1 MLKTTVTAEP
11 ESDAPQNELA
21 SVWTSL
27 SERLHKELSPQ
38 TYTTWFRLCV
48 PLRLDEGVFTL
59 ACPNAFTKQWV
70 EENYKEVLERLLSSG
85 PGNIAQASIVADQE
99 ACAQAQG
106 ATPPTAGGA
115 ENGNQ
120 SPGPLPASAPARPR
134 RSTGVLLSSSD
145 FILNPKHTFD
155 SFVVGPCNRF
165 GVALATGAAD
175 QPGSTYNPLFLHG
188 SVGIG
193 KTHLLQGL
201 CHRILENDPEKR
213 ILYVSCET
221 FVNHFVSAL
230 EHRTLSSFRDKY
242 RHVDVL
248 VVDDIHLLANKE
260 RTQDE
265 FFHTFNQL
273 YNEQKQIVLSSDAP
287 PKEIPTLQDRLV
299 SRFKWGIVAELE
311 APCYETRMAI
321 VSRKSQDRGRPF
333 PSEVGQLI
341 AEHVVD
347 NVRELEGAVSRLIAF
362 SDMTRRPVS
371 AALAREALGDLLQAT
386 PGAPSVDGIIA
397 AVTKR
402 YSLKLSDLQGK
413 RRTAS
418 IVWPRQI
425 AMFLFRILLPWS
437 LEEIGAYFG
446 GRDHSTVLHGVDK
459 VRTRAAQDSEVRNE
473 LSALLTQLGGGALEG
488 HLTKSVKGH

>member
-1 MLKTTVTAEP
+1 MPKTTTAAEA
-11 ESDAPQNELA
+11 APANELA
-21 SVWTSL
+21 DVWHSL
-27 SERLHKELSPQ
+27 SRRLHKETSPQ
-38 TYTTWFRLCV
+38 TYSTWFRLCT
-48 PLRLDEGVFTL
+48 PLSLSDGAFTL
-59 ACPNAFTKQWV
+59 ACPNSFTKQWID
-70 EENYKEVLERLLSSG
+70 ENYTDLLKRLLARG
-85 PGNIAQASIVADQE
+85 PGDVSSVTLVADPE
-99 ACAQAQG
+99 ACAQAKEPDSDEVSDPQG
-106 ATPPTAGGA
+106 
-115 ENGNQ
+115 E
-120 SPGPLPASAPARPR
+120 APAIARLASPR
-134 RSTGVLLSSSD
+134 RPPGTLLSSSD
-145 FILNPKHTFD
+145 FILNPTHTFD
-155 SFVVGPCNRF
+155 SFVIGPCNRF
-165 GVALATGAAD
+165 GAALATGAAD

-201 CHRILENDPEKR
+201 CHRILEKDPEKR

-230 EHRTLSSFRDKY
+230 EHRTLAAFRDKY

-299 SRFKWGIVAELE
+299 SRFKWGIVAELQ

-321 VSRKSQDRGRPF
+321 VSRKSQERGRPF
-333 PSEVGQLI
+333 PGEVLQLI
-341 AEHVVD
+341 AEHIVD
-347 NVRELEGAVSRLIAF
+347 NVRELEGAVARLIAF
-362 SDMTRRPVS
+362 SEMTKRPIG
-371 AALAREALGDLLQAT
+371 AALAREALGDLLQAS
-386 PGAPSVDGIIA
+386 PGGPSVDGIVA
-397 AVTKR
+397 AITKR
-402 YSLKLSDLQGK
+402 YDLKLSDLQGK

-425 AMFLFRILLPWS
+425 AMFLCRVLLPWS

-459 VRTRAAQDSEVRNE
+459 VKTRAAGDPGVRKE
-473 LSALLTQLGGGALEG
+473 LAALLTQLGGGPLEK
-488 HLTKSVKGH
+488 HLG